1 MYVLLYMVL
10 CMRTT
15 LRLNDALMAKA
26 KRRAAAEGIT
36 LTALVEDALRRR
48 LADRPRAA
56 DEEPLPTFDGGGTRP
71 GVDVLDNSALLAYLD
86 EG

>member
-1 MYVLLYMVL
+1 MLR

-15 LRLNDALMAKA
+15 LRLNDSLMAQA
-26 KRRAAAEGIT
+26 KRCAAAEGMT

-48 LADRPRAA
+48 LADHPRAA
-56 DEEPLPTFDGGGTRP
+56 DEPALPTFDGGGTRP
-71 GVDVLDNSALLAYLD
+71 GVDVFDNSALLAYMD